1 MEIQDRFDCHIQRVR
16 YMLGYDCTPEE
27 IFSHLCESDPTITSS
42 DVFLLVKA
50 AEILNK
56 EP

>member
-1 MEIQDRFDCHIQRVR
+1 MEIQDRFNCHIQRVR

-42 DVFLLVKA
+42 DVFLLLKA